1 MNAYLKNQPIRE
13 LYVCNSITKRTK
25 GAVMI
30 SLTDHELSLAGH
42 EFTWTSNQFLPD
54 ARRNTEYYNS

>member
-1 MNAYLKNQPIRE
+1 
-13 LYVCNSITKRTK
+13 
-25 GAVMI
+25 MI